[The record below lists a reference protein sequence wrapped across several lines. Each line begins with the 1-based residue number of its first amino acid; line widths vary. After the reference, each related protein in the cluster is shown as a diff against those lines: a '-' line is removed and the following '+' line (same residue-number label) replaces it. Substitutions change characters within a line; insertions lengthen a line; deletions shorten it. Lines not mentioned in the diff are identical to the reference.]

1 MAIYKDYGSPPS
13 YNTTGRV
20 AGKDA
25 ISTYGQGT
33 LLEGGAKGQ
42 YAHGRGEANPAI
54 CNRNNEAPLEFKLD
68 TAAAIKLGDLDV
80 VADHVA
86 KDPAIS
92 AVRIYI
98 KAELG
103 ETDEYLTVIYDTS
116 AGTIS
121 AAEDQVLDNN
131 SESASYGDRAS
142 GNDTLVI
149 TAENSNGGTA
159 GDATGEVVVSVDA
172 AKNLVITGGSASPAD
187 LILTVQLQSDK
198 EAAVGISAALLAAQE
213 ANNFDG
219 SSVIGDFETYL
230 TDRGFDVA
238 GLKTIAAGASWSS
251 PPSKVEGQFLGWLLL
266 LFGAN
271 VGTVNGSF
279 SWSTADGSST
289 QICWEGWS
297 GKNPQ
302 SGSVKMY
309 SHPGVTLHASFFGAL
324 LGWILGRWGQTT
336 NTSFKNALSRQVF
349 KYHYQFRAAA
359 LSQQTP
365 PVIKSGAAYTNT
377 VDMVNLIGSIDYCDT
392 SGINVGAPFCNGI
405 TQSRLADWPLIYVT
419 GCSGN
424 GGGAANLLGRKLLIA
439 NENGEESWIWG
450 KGTTP
455 PALSGSN
462 PSPNTASNG
471 RLCWYGQIASC
482 GAARSRWVGE
492 AGFDGSD
499 LSVPC

>member
-13 YNTTGRV
+13 NNTTNRV

-33 LLEGGAKGQ
+33 LLEGGARGQ

-54 CNRNNEAPLEFKLD
+54 CNRNNETPLEFKLD
-68 TAAAIKLGDLDV
+68 TAAVIKLGDLDV

-86 KDPAIS
+86 NDPAIS

-149 TAENSNGGTA
+149 TAENSNGGSA

-172 AKNLVITGGSASPAD
+172 DKNLTITGGSASPAN
-187 LILTVQLQSDK
+187 LILTVELQDD
-198 EAAVGISAALLAAQE
+198 ASAALLISEALEAAQS
-213 ANNFDG
+213 ANSFTG

-238 GLKTIAAGASWSS
+238 GLKTLAAGSSWSS
-251 PPSKVEGQFLGWLLL
+251 PPSKVEGQFLGWLLV
-266 LFGAN
+266 LFGTN
-271 VGTVNGSF
+271 VGTVNGF
-279 SWSTADGSST
+279 FNWSTADGTST
-289 QICWEGWS
+289 QSCWG
-297 GKNPQ
+297 GFNGTNPQ
-302 SGSVKMY
+302 SGAVRIY

-324 LGWILGRWGQTT
+324 LGWVLSRWGNTT
-336 NTSFKNALSRQVF
+336 NTSFRNALSRQVF
-349 KYHYQFRAAA
+349 KFHYQYRAAA
-359 LSQQTP
+359 LSQQSP
-365 PVIKSGAAYTNT
+365 PVITSGAALTNT
-377 VDMVNLIGSIDYCDT
+377 VDMVNLIGSIDYCDS
-392 SGINVGAPFCNGI
+392 SGINIGAPFCNGV
-405 TQSRLADWPLIYVT
+405 TQNRLADWPLIYVT

-424 GGGAANLLGRKLLIA
+424 SGGASNLIGRKLLLA
-439 NENGEESWIWG
+439 NESGEESWVWG
-450 KGTTP
+450 KGSTP
-455 PALSGSN
+455 SALSSSN
-462 PSPNTASNG
+462 PSPNTAPQD

-482 GAARSRWVGE
+482 GSSRSRWVSQIQ
-492 AGFDGSD
+492 FDGSD
-499 LSVPC
+499 MSVPC